1 MYRGPRSTVTNIV
14 ALCAKSLLAT
24 FAASVLAHAYI
35 GLIQDGRI
43 NGTSVGEYG
52 INAALAGHF
61 RVPVVLVT
69 GDNTVVEQARGLTR
83 RSAWTSTSSA
93 PMLNAMLTRTPL

>member
-1 MYRGPRSTVTNIV
+1 M
-14 ALCAKSLLAT
+14 
-24 FAASVLAHAYI
+24 LAHAYI